1 MKKSPEFK
9 LGAIWVLKRMWD
21 LLPFRG
27 DEPNADMVYYLK
39 KIAKEIGEEL

>member
-9 LGAIWVLKRMWD
+9 LGAIWALKRIRN

-27 DEPNADMVYYLK
+27 DEPNADMVYYLQ
-39 KIAKEIGEEL
+39 KIAKELGEEL